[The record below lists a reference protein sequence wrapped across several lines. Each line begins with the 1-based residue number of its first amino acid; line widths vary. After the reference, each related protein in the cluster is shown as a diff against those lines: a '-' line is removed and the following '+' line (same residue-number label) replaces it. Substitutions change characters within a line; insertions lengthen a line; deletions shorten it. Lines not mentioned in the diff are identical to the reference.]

1 MEFSC
6 LSVAFERQLNIE
18 DYPFLKSH
26 VMNGRAVLPMA
37 MMIEWMAH
45 GAMHGNPG
53 MKFAGF
59 DDLRILKGLIM
70 EDHETS
76 TIQVLAGKA
85 IKTAPPDCARRTYRF
100 RRKRQ

>member
-1 MEFSC
+1 MGCSP
-6 LSVAFERQLNIE
+6 LSVAFECQLNVE

-37 MMIEWMAH
+37 IIIEWMAH

-59 DDLRILKGLIM
+59 DNLRILKGLIM
-70 EDHETS
+70 EDHESCTV
-76 TIQVLAGKA
+76 QVLAGKA
-85 IKTAPPDCARRTYRF
+85 IMNGSTRTVPVELTSSG
-100 RRKRQ
+100 